1 MNIETWPFL
10 ISRNQYLDYRTI
22 TAPEFIC
29 NDSSAN
35 ILSKSAD
42 AELIVGENIAYREI
56 RNYRRGEMTLIYRVL
71 KATKKDIGSDDSEE
85 VLRDSQGREIS
96 LIEGVI
102 VMGFPLDVKLPANF
116 FETVHEQSIKAYQ
129 NFWKCSTPPSASPT
143 KVLSVQKSSADKS
156 LSLKEVTPYTAQGS
170 LSLSVVQKQTWH
182 CLHTE
187 LTIDSINS
195 VVFHPKDPNFLAV
208 RCKYQQVVQVWDL
221 HDFKNLHAC
230 FKDKGP
236 TISWGGSTT
245 SVAFSPDGKL
255 LATAMIEKA
264 DKNVIKIWDWKEDK
278 LLQTFSGHSWSIQG
292 RIFDLAFSSDS
303 VFLASCSQDG
313 NVKLWDTNSGGE
325 LKLKCPISRNGIPVY
340 AIASSPTDDFL
351 VTGDKEEGI
360 KLWSF
365 FSGQEMQEF
374 KIQGHTAQVNSI
386 KFSPNGK
393 LLASGDKTGSLK
405 IWSLKDGS
413 ELKHIEAHEKAVH
426 SISFSPD
433 GNTIASGSDD
443 HDIKLWD
450 VETGKLVTTLSGHT
464 DSVNS
469 VAFSSDGKM
478 IVSGSGSKN
487 ERRDDGVKIWQLKL
501 E

>member
-42 AELIVGENIAYREI
+42 AELVVGENIAYRQI

-102 VMGFPLDVKLPANF
+102 VMGFQPDVKLPANF
-116 FETVHEQSIKAYQ
+116 FETVHEQSVKAYQ

-143 KVLSVQKSSADKS
+143 KVLSVQTSSADNS
-156 LSLKEVTPYTAQGS
+156 LSLKTVKPYTAKGS
-170 LSLSVVQKQTWH
+170 LSFLVVQKQTWD
-182 CLHTE
+182 CIHTQP
-187 LTIDSINS
+187 TYDSIHS
-195 VVFHPKDPNFLAV
+195 LVFHPKDPKIFAL
-208 RCKYQQVVQVWDL
+208 RCKFLQVVEVSDL
-221 HDFKNLHAC
+221 HDIKKLDHPFEYT
-230 FKDKGP
+230 GV
-236 TISWGGSTT
+236 TIPFAGSPSSIT
-245 SVAFSPDGKL
+245 FSPDGKL
-255 LATAMIEKA
+255 LTTGIIEGG
-264 DKNVIKIWDWKEDK
+264 DNNVIKIWDWKEKK
-278 LLQTFSGHSWSIQG
+278 LLKIFSGHSWSFNG

-313 NVKLWDTNSGGE
+313 NVKLWDTKSGGE
-325 LKLKCPISRNGIPVY
+325 LKLKCPITRNGIPVY

-351 VTGDKEEGI
+351 VTGDKEGGI

-365 FSGQEMQEF
+365 LSGQEMKEF

-413 ELKHIEAHEKAVH
+413 EVKHIKAHEKAIQ
-426 SISFSPD
+426 SISFSSD
-433 GNTIASGSDD
+433 GKTIASASDD

-469 VAFSSDGKM
+469 VSFSSDGKM

-487 ERRDDGVKIWQLKL
+487 EERHDGVKIWQLKL